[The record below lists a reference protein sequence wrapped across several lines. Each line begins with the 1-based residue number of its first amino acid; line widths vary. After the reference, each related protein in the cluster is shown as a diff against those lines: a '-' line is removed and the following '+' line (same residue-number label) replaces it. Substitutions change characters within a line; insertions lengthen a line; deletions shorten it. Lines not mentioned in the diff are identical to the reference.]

1 MLLHDAFSW
10 CLFSCLLARI
20 DMIVG
25 PPPPSTPRHKKY
37 PTKGPTA
44 PPRESPQYS
53 PRSGRL
59 RLSLWNGQP
68 PSLQP
73 HDGSARSA
81 RRDGGAA
88 SLSLTKRRPLQALAG
103 WVGVP
108 LSCSSWRGPGEAVRG
123 APFHRPLCGVRWG
136 WGLPGQKRRQPPQ
149 DQVRLDVGPC
159 PSTASDPCHHLPVG
173 RPGLLCGLSRSWRE
187 PSSRGVPRA
196 LGALFPVFT
205 VVRVVEED
213 GPS

>member
-1 MLLHDAFSW
+1 
-10 CLFSCLLARI
+10 
-20 DMIVG
+20 MIVG

-53 PRSGRL
+53 PRSGCRAS

-73 HDGSARSA
+73 HDGSTCSA
-81 RRDGGAA
+81 RRDGGAV

-108 LSCSSWRGPGEAVRG
+108 LSCSSWRGPGEAVWG

-136 WGLPGQKRRQPPQ
+136 WGLPGQKRAAAPQ
-149 DQVRLDVGPC
+149 GSGAFRRGALPQHRL
-159 PSTASDPCHHLPVG
+159 
-173 RPGLLCGLSRSWRE
+173 
-187 PSSRGVPRA
+187 RA
-196 LGALFPVFT
+196 LPPPAGGSTWAAVWTEQVLAGAQLLGSPQSFGGSISGFHH
-205 VVRVVEED
+205 
-213 GPS
+213 GQSY